1 MSDTQQIDKRAATI
15 TVTAHIVLLLLCM
28 LIGYTLPAN
37 NQSVEEMGMEVNLG
51 NSDDGSGDNQAF
63 STEHPAYQPE
73 ETNRSTQKESADPPA
88 NLATDESDA
97 DAPSIKPALDNKR
110 KQAARNENTNKTA
123 AAQPKPKILFPA
135 ANGNGG
141 NAATINQSGGSEG
154 NGKGNGDK
162 GVPGGIP
169 GSGNYTGSPGNGT
182 SGIGWSFTDRQMVAK
197 PDPAAEFREGGKVV
211 IRVTVNREGQITAKQ
226 VKSAPSN
233 ELRRIALEKLNDV
246 RFNKST
252 TAPPEQFGDITF
264 VFKTRAHK

>member
-1 MSDTQQIDKRAATI
+1 MSETQAINKKAAGI
-15 TVTAHIVLLLLCM
+15 TLAVHLALLLLCM
-28 LIGYTLPAN
+28 LIGYSLPAN
-37 NQSVEEMGMEVNLG
+37 NQSIEELGMEVNLG
-51 NSDDGSGDNQAF
+51 NSEDGSGDNQAF

-73 ETNRSTQKESADPPA
+73 ETNRSAQKESSDPPA

-97 DAPSIKPALDNKR
+97 DAPTIKPTVDNKR
-110 KQAARNENTNKTA
+110 KQAAQNENIQKAATA
-123 AAQPKPKILFPA
+123 QAKPKVLFPA

-141 NAATINQSGGSEG
+141 NAASINQSGGSEG

-162 GVPGGIP
+162 GVPGGTP
-169 GSGNYTGSPGNGT
+169 GSDNYTGSPGNGT
-182 SGIGWSFTDRQMVAK
+182 SGIGWSFSDRQMVAR

-211 IRVTVNREGQITAKQ
+211 IRVTVNREGQIVAKS

-233 ELRRIALEKLNDV
+233 ELRRIALDKLNDV

-264 VFKTRAHK
+264 VFKTRAQK